1 VLTDQLRASLASRSV
16 IAQALGVIMAE
27 QRCTAEEAFAILRT
41 ASHNRNVKLRQVAQD
56 IVTGI
61 TGKPPQ
67 PPPFS
72 PPPTPPCTPPR
83 AARQLNRMSDRQTLS
98 DAAPERLRIGPPRL
112 TVPRANL

>member
-1 VLTDQLRASLASRSV
+1 
-16 IAQALGVIMAE
+16 VIMAE

-72 PPPTPPCTPPR
+72 PPR
-83 AARQLNRMSDRQTLS
+83 
-98 DAAPERLRIGPPRL
+98 
-112 TVPRANL
+112 